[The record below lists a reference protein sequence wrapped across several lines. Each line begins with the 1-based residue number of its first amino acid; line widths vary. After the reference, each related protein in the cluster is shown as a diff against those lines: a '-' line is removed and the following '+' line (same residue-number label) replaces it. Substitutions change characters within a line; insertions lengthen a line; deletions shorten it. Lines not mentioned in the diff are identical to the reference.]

1 MGMRILYTILG
12 LVLSF
17 NLTLWAIDPI
27 AKERD
32 LAIVRVQ
39 SLQSCYFASVKFAKM
54 DPSASEEFCLKHS
67 DTTTENFHDIAL
79 QMDEITDKQYRPWN
93 YYQKKFVSWWNN

>member
-1 MGMRILYTILG
+1 MGMRVLYTILG

-17 NLTLWAIDPI
+17 NLTLWVIDPI

-39 SLQSCYFASVKFAKM
+39 SLQSCFFASVKFAKM
-54 DPSASEEFCLKHS
+54 GIPESEEFCLKHS
-67 DTTTENFHDIAL
+67 DTTTENFHDIAV
-79 QMDEITDKQYRPWN
+79 QMDEITDKQYSPWN
-93 YYQKKFVSWWNN
+93 YYKKKFVSWWNK